1 MNMSKGLIAMVN
13 SLSHDLNQHFLMF
26 WQLRK
31 VNWWCYVL
39 EKRRKSR
46 RPMHLHIWK
55 EKEKSLGVVENAVC
69 FRSSVFV
76 QGAVKKK
83 CIAVEVTAKVMQN

>member
-1 MNMSKGLIAMVN
+1 MVN
-13 SLSHDLNQHFLMF
+13 SLSHDLNQRSLMF
-26 WQLRK
+26 WQQEKLIGG
-31 VNWWCYVL
+31 VAFF

-46 RPMHLHIWK
+46 RLMHLHLWK
-55 EKEKSLGVVENAVC
+55 EKRKIPWVVKNAVC

-83 CIAVEVTAKVMQN
+83 CIAVEVTASDAKLKIV